1 MKICYTFSWPL
12 TDVFNEKLIN
22 VIWSVL
28 LLLCVRVFLCCV
40 CRLPFYYEVK
50 ILFVIWLLLPVTKG
64 SSHLYKRFVHPHFA
78 KREKVNMYKHYH
90 IYVSFIV
97 QCYLTLKLHCFTT
110 KSWIFLVNKWMH
122 SLYCLQLCSY
132 CYAVNITL
140 LLYCKHDHNAVTVLL
155 TQTSCCYC
163 TVIMLLQ
170 CCKHNHLAIT
180 VL

>member
-28 LLLCVRVFLCCV
+28 LLLCVRVFLWCV

-140 LLYCKHDHNAVTVLL
+140 YCKHDHNAVTVPL
-155 TQTSCCYC
+155 TQTSRCYC

-170 CCKHNHLAIT
+170 CCKHKHLAIT